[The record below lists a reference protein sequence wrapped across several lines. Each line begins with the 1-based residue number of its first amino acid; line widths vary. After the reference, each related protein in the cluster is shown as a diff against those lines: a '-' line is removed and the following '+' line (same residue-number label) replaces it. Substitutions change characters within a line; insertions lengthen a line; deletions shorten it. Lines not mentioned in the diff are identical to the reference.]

1 MDDLV
6 ELEFR
11 DGKRWVP
18 GYLANMMA
26 DLETY
31 RYTYDEAVAAGSILR
46 FNVDSATDIQRCT
59 LALTYQR
66 T

>member
-18 GYLANMMA
+18 GYLANMMG

-31 RYTYDEAVAAGSILR
+31 RYTYDEAVAAANEAAVSGHIGVKLDGVIDAHFKR
-46 FNVDSATDIQRCT
+46 MR
-59 LALTYQR
+59 
-66 T
+66 